1 MYELRIKRQAK
12 KKLASI
18 APRMRER
25 IILKLDELAE
35 DPDSP
40 ALDIKKLINDPGYRL
55 RIGTWRVIFDRD
67 DVLKILAIDKVG
79 ARGDVYK

>member
-1 MYELRIKRQAK
+1 MYELQIKRQAK
-12 KKLASI
+12 KKLVSI
-18 APRMRER
+18 PPRMRER

-40 ALDIKKLINDPGYRL
+40 NLDIKKLINEPGYRL
-55 RIGTWRVIFDRD
+55 RVGAWRVIFER
-67 DVLKILAIDKVG
+67 VESLQIIAIEKVG